1 MDAASGA
8 WSTADVSSASGPQ
21 RVRWANAQ
29 LGFAAGTATRSLEMG
44 EVGEVLRALR
54 PGVEV
59 TDWSKVCTT
68 DQLCQLVEESL
79 RLVRS
84 GSRLQRECIVLNN
97 GTRIGSV
104 LFGVPHFIAI
114 VFEVGPAAGAR

>member
-1 MDAASGA
+1 M
-8 WSTADVSSASGPQ
+8 
-21 RVRWANAQ
+21 RWANAQ

>member
-1 MDAASGA
+1 MQQAKEDAK
-8 WSTADVSSASGPQ
+8 T
-21 RVRWANAQ
+21 
-29 LGFAAGTATRSLEMG
+29 EI
-44 EVGEVLRALR
+44 EVWT
-54 PGVEV
+54 VEV

-68 DQLCQLVEESL
+68 DQLCQLVEESF

-97 GTRIGSV
+97 GNRLGNV
-104 LFGVPHFIAI
+104 LFGMHRGAPHYIAV